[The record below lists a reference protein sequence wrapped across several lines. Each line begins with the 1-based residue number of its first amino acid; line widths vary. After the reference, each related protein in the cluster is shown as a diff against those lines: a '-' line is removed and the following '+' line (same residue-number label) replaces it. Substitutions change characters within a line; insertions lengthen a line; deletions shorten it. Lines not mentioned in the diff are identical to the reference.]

1 MSVDNLAVG
10 SDTFDQIVAC
20 KTLCEQDSYMPNTSL
35 LLVRQNISGSQV
47 KRLFINWNLKM
58 YVSQL

>member
-20 KTLCEQDSYMPNTSL
+20 KTLCEEDSYMPNTSL

-47 KRLFINWNLKM
+47 KRLFIN
-58 YVSQL
+58 